1 MKLDSEDESGCEMG
15 LGGDEEGEERR
26 GGKESGWT
34 EMKGE
39 RGGWRW
45 VEMEMMSEVENGI
58 ST

>member
-1 MKLDSEDESGCEMG
+1 VKLDSEDESGCEMG

-39 RGGWRW
+39 RGGGDGWRW
-45 VEMEMMSEVENGI
+45 R
-58 ST
+58 